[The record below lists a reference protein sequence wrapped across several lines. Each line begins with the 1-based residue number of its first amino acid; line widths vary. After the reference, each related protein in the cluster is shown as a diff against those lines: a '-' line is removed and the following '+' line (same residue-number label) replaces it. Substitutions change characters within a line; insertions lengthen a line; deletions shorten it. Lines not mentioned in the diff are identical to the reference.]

1 MTSSRVSASGEPSR
15 LQKLRHYTPTILVAV
30 GVLVGW
36 ELLVRVFNIQ
46 KFLLPAPSVIL
57 NAMLNEI
64 RLATTPGEGS
74 ILFQATLATL
84 WSAFGGMC
92 LGCGL
97 GLAVALITARW
108 TIISE
113 AAMPFAIAANSV
125 PIIAL
130 SPIMFNWFGPTNPLS
145 WMMIVAVMVFF
156 PVLIN
161 TVRGLT
167 EIKPEALELMHSY
180 AASDLKILFSLRV
193 PNALPFLFSALRVA
207 SVLSMIGAIVADFF
221 GAERNTVG
229 KYVTQEAA
237 SLRFD
242 NTWAAVL
249 IASLIGI
256 TFYAVVV
263 WAERWVTPWSEMSS
277 KQ

>member
-108 TIISE
+108 TISSE
-113 AAMPFAIAANSV
+113 AAMPFANHRFCPNHEQLVWDSTPGLENVHRGHHCLFPHDDQHSAGANPRRTAPTRIDAVLRGAPFHHTIPSAH
-125 PIIAL
+125 PQRPAL
-130 SPIMFNWFGPTNPLS
+130 HFQ
-145 WMMIVAVMVFF
+145 
-156 PVLIN
+156 
-161 TVRGLT
+161 
-167 EIKPEALELMHSY
+167 
-180 AASDLKILFSLRV
+180 
-193 PNALPFLFSALRVA
+193 RVA
-207 SVLSMIGAIVADFF
+207 RCQHFEYDRGCRCRVFWWTAGDAWGFYHPRSVKF
-221 GAERNTVG
+221 
-229 KYVTQEAA
+229 
-237 SLRFD
+237 
-242 NTWAAVL
+242 
-249 IASLIGI
+249 
-256 TFYAVVV
+256 
-263 WAERWVTPWSEMSS
+263 
-277 KQ
+277 